1 MDLNQLARSAQIKF
15 DRMIP
20 PGTRAALTHGRGA
33 QGPIVSSASGLPS
46 APAAFAGL
54 YGKVFK
60 RTALPFAIYEQAKE
74 VFDPKDN
81 IITRT
86 QALIN
91 RIQGSPQVSNASQAS
106 LLDRVVRP
114 GGYVAYTDPSD
125 GLNPPGPAPAPSPI
139 LTPADSFKPAPF
151 TQEGQFGR
159 YFKTPEFDY
168 VFGGGAR
175 GKGAPATAAA
185 MEQLAAQ
192 EKAPM
197 DSPLSSYYAAQ
208 SAMGRVNQPQIQE
221 MYKDRPDLQK
231 WAAANPM
238 LAQREYA
245 RKYGTTD
252 ITNLAPDEETVM
264 GDLGSRAQAEG
275 GYTLEGFG
283 IRDKV
288 DKFLGKK

>member
-1 MDLNQLARSAQIKF
+1 MGL
-15 DRMIP
+15 
-20 PGTRAALTHGRGA
+20 GWGRNSG
-33 QGPIVSSASGLPS
+33 IVSAAKPPFTPLQATGNVGSRLGGRIFLPWTI
-46 APAAFAGL
+46 AEKA
-54 YGKVFK
+54 
-60 RTALPFAIYEQAKE
+60 QE
-74 VFDPKDN
+74 VFNPKDN

-91 RIQGSPQVSNASQAS
+91 RIQGSPQVSNESQAS

-252 ITNLAPDEETVM
+252 ITNLAPDQETVM

>member
-1 MDLNQLARSAQIKF
+1 MAPYRGGQRSAVKSRAQREGVGSRVLDFLSRTLIQPARAAVAAQDPLRPRDYFSELDPESQAFLNQPVVPRTAEPSGSVEDL
-15 DRMIP
+15 
-20 PGTRAALTHGRGA
+20 
-33 QGPIVSSASGLPS
+33 SGLG
-46 APAAFAGL
+46 F
-54 YGKVFK
+54 
-60 RTALPFAIYEQAKE
+60 
-74 VFDPKDN
+74 
-81 IITRT
+81 
-86 QALIN
+86 
-91 RIQGSPQVSNASQAS
+91 
-106 LLDRVVRP
+106 
-114 GGYVAYTDPSD
+114 
-125 GLNPPGPAPAPSPI
+125 PPPAPSPI

>member
-1 MDLNQLARSAQIKF
+1 MAPYRGGQRSAVQSRAQREGVGSRVLDF
-15 DRMIP
+15 LSRTLVQP
-20 PGTRAALTHGRGA
+20 VRAAVDPVGA
-33 QGPIVSSASGLPS
+33 YNQEWE
-46 APAAFAGL
+46 
-54 YGKVFK
+54 
-60 RTALPFAIYEQAKE
+60 RQ
-74 VFDPKDN
+74 N
-81 IITRT
+81 
-86 QALIN
+86 
-91 RIQGSPQVSNASQAS
+91 QVLASQRS
-106 LLDRVVRP
+106 LLDRVPPP
-114 GGYVAYTDPSD
+114 GAFTPFPDTAGTYA
-125 GLNPPGPAPAPSPI
+125 PGPAPAPSPI

-208 SAMGRVNQPQIQE
+208 SAMGQVNQPQIQE

-245 RKYGTTD
+245 KKYGTTD
-252 ITNLAPDEETVM
+252 ITNLAPDQETVIR
-264 GDLGSRAQAEG
+264 DLGSGAQAEG